1 MCVCVCACACVCVC
15 VRALDGTT
23 SIETV
28 FAVSCVIA
36 YGRDFVVFIW
46 YQIGVVCLCH
56 ALLGL
61 I

>member
-1 MCVCVCACACVCVC
+1 VCVC